1 MYLYFGYSEYIG
13 KLLNIDKSNQ
23 SMDKREMGWQMDG
36 KMNEKEKW
44 DNDRLIKKNILMIK
58 GKIDG

>member
-1 MYLYFGYSEYIG
+1 MYFGYSEYIG

-23 SMDKREMGWQMDG
+23 SMDKTEMGWQMDG

-44 DNDRLIKKNILMIK
+44 DNDRLIKKKILMIK